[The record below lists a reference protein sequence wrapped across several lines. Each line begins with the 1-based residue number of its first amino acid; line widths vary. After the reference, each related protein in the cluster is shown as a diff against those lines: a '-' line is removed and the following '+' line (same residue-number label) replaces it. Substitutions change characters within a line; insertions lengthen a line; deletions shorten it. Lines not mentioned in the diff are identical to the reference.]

1 MKKEIIIPGLLI
13 ILNCYVT
20 SCRSLKEAVA
30 TGEKI
35 QITNENLHQL
45 SGSYAILSA
54 DTSHIMLDYCLT
66 SFTYYDLIKRPTS
79 NDKVTVE
86 VVKDKNLLVRV
97 YKGSSLLK
105 SKMVKGQLKNGY
117 YTFRVN
123 KILPL
128 VVLNIYKRQEI
139 RIAILKNGDLSI
151 DAANTGLLFL
161 LFAPVIGGGNEN
173 YNLIFKK
180 VQTTFN

>member
-1 MKKEIIIPGLLI
+1 MKKEIIIPCLLI
-13 ILNCYVT
+13 ILNFCLT
-20 SCRSLKEAVA
+20 SCLSLKETVA
-30 TGEKI
+30 IREKVD
-35 QITNENLHQL
+35 ITNETLHQL
-45 SGSYAILSA
+45 NGSYNILSA

-66 SFTYYDLIKRPTS
+66 SFTYYDFIKRPTI
-79 NDKVTVE
+79 NDKVTIE
-86 VVKDKNLLVRV
+86 VVKDKNLLVKV
-97 YKGSSLLK
+97 YKDSSLLK
-105 SKMVKGQLKNGY
+105 SKTVKGQLKNGH

-139 RIAILKNGDLSI
+139 RIGRLKNGDLSI

-161 LFAPVIGGGNEN
+161 LLAPVIGGGNEN

-180 VQTTFN
+180 KQDSLN